1 MTEGKQVG
9 FYMVAQNSDGGF
21 DVISTATPG
30 VVDSFDREFGVV
42 DSFDCECDAVA
53 AANLF
58 SDRIKTESR
67 SRRNQR
73 GATRL
78 Y

>member
-9 FYMVAQNSDGGF
+9 LYIVAQNSSGGF
-21 DVISTATPG
+21 DLISTTTLG
-30 VVDSFDREFGVV
+30 VVDTFDR
-42 DSFDCECDAVA
+42 ECDAVA

-58 SDRIKTESR
+58 SGHIKTESN